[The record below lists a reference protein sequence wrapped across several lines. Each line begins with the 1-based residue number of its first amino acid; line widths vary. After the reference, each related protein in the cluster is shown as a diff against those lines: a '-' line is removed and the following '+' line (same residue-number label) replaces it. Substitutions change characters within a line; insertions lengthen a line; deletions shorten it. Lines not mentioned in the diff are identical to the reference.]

1 MRTIFAGVALSFA
14 LAAGALAQDEAPPPP
29 PPSDGGV
36 TVPGIIER
44 PVPTPPGDA
53 RTPRQRMRD
62 IRNWDRCV
70 LRAQAQADTD
80 PMRPQLETPED
91 YCRERL
97 GMADRLAVPFD
108 RGDSD

>member
-1 MRTIFAGVALSFA
+1 MRTILAVTA
-14 LAAGALAQDEAPPPP
+14 LALAFSQAYAQTETEPSK

-44 PVPTPPGDA
+44 PVPAPPGDP
-53 RTPRQRMRD
+53 RTMRERMRD
-62 IRNWDRCV
+62 IRSWDKCV
-70 LRAQAQADTD
+70 LRAQAHGDTD

-97 GMADRLAVPFD
+97 GMAGRTSVPFD
-108 RGDSD
+108 RDRRN